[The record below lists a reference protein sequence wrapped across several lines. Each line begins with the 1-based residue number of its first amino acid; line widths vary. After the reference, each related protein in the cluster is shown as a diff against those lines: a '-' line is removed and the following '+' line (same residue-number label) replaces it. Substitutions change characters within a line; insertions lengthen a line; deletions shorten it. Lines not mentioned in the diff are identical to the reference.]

1 MFSFFIAN
9 QTYYNKNPINILKQ
23 KQKKFLDCPKSELHQ
38 KHKKRLKKWCT
49 KIFLRHLIG
58 SKMARLK
65 IILQQTNMQTK
76 TPLAH

>member
-1 MFSFFIAN
+1 M
-9 QTYYNKNPINILKQ
+9 YYINNKINLLKH
-23 KQKKFLDCPKSELHQ
+23 KKTKNLECPQSELHQ